1 MTTQA
6 NNSLL
11 PAYLIVG
18 EDVLKRGRVLE
29 RLRARLEKM
38 GDLSFNSDV
47 FDPASEFTGA
57 DVVNACN
64 TVPFASPVRLV
75 EVRGVGGLSKQD
87 MDPIVEYLGA
97 PCETTVLALN
107 TDKLAKNTRL
117 YKAVAALGKGA
128 VIDCAPPAA
137 RDVPKLVRDMAV
149 AHGVTFS
156 PAAASALVELV
167 GESTVHLDAEIAKIA
182 LGHGGAEAVGEQ
194 EVREAVSR
202 TAELKPWQLV
212 DAFSARDTKKCL
224 LYLSRMPSV
233 SPHALLPMCTTRL
246 RELLCARSL
255 AKRGNATPGN
265 IASALTAIAKK
276 PKGKSARPRPK
287 PEWAC
292 KNHVRWAKGFAA
304 VELREALSSARDAE
318 QAMKSGADP
327 HAAFVEWMV
336 SVTAPK
342 R

>member
-1 MTTQA
+1 MTTQTD
-6 NNSLL
+6 NSLL
-11 PAYLIVG
+11 PVYLIVG
-18 EDVLKRGRVLE
+18 EDALKRGRVLE
-29 RLRARLEKM
+29 RLRARLSKM

-75 EVRGVGGLSKQD
+75 EVRDAQNLLKQD
-87 MDPIVEYLGA
+87 SEAIVSYLES
-97 PCETTVLALN
+97 PCETTVLVLN
-107 TDKLAKNTRL
+107 AEKLAKNTRL
-117 YKAVAALGKGA
+117 YKAVAAVGKKA
-128 VIDCAPPAA
+128 IIDCAPPAE
-137 RDVPKLVRDMAV
+137 RDAPKLVRDMAV
-149 AHGVTFS
+149 SHGVTFS

-167 GESTVHLDAEIAKIA
+167 GANTVHLDAEIAKIA
-182 LGHGGAEAVGEQ
+182 LGHSGAEAVSEQ

-202 TAELKPWQLV
+202 AAELKPWQLI
-212 DAFSARDTKKCL
+212 DAFSARDTQKCL

-233 SPHALLPMCTTRL
+233 SPHALLPMCTTRI

-255 AKRGNATPGN
+255 AKRGNATPAN
-265 IASALTAIAKK
+265 IAAALSAIAKK

-287 PEWAC
+287 ADWAC
-292 KNHVRWAKGFAA
+292 KNHVRWAKGFTAI
-304 VELREALSSARDAE
+304 ELREALSSARDTE

-327 HAAFVEWMV
+327 RSAFIEWMV
-336 SVTAPK
+336 SVTARK